1 MSLSWQEL
9 LSLTHGRDITVERV
23 RLVDSDI
30 AIEGSFEL
38 PALVRLDHDD
48 QTFVAAFVK
57 CHGSIKQMEKYFGI
71 SYPTVKNR
79 LNHIGEKMD
88 FVEIEVDK
96 NIDSDVLDRLGR
108 GEITFD
114 DAIKKLEEGE
124 KS

>member
-1 MSLSWQEL
+1 MSKTWQEL
-9 LSLTHGRDITVERV
+9 LSLTGGRDIRVERV
-23 RLVDSDI
+23 RLAESDI

-38 PALVRLDHDD
+38 PVLARLDSDD

-71 SYPTVKNR
+71 SYPTVKSR
-79 LNHIGEKMD
+79 LNHIGERLD
-88 FVEIEVDK
+88 FVKIEVDK
-96 NIDSDVLDRLGR
+96 NIESDILDRLDR

-124 KS
+124 